1 MTASNEPLTSLPP
14 LDLFQATG
22 LRRELESQIAE
33 LAAEIN
39 TARDTGGG
47 LPKPTVAEIERQ
59 LLVERV
65 HESNA
70 IEGNP
75 FDRRETLTVMTT
87 GEIVAGKRRASEE
100 VLNLTKAIDQA
111 QALTN
116 SERLSEADVR
126 GLHAVLMSGLI
137 PDAGKYRRGAVAIS
151 GAKYQP
157 PEADAV
163 APLMHQLV
171 ETLNDNRTAAT
182 PLALACYGHWCMARI
197 HPFTDGNGRMSRLIQ
212 DLLLLQ
218 RRVVPVVIPS
228 AKMNQYYAS
237 LQKADEGQPQDF
249 MELVAEELL
258 LALSRYK
265 AAIDRTVGRT
275 QWVKSLAARVDEK
288 RKNSQHARYLRW
300 KSRMAEVR
308 SHFEAIA
315 KEINDSID
323 GFRVR
328 VKDFGGI
335 TFEQY
340 SEIVTQGRASR
351 TWDYAIDF
359 VVDGAA
365 MRFVFWYGKH
375 HRDGWDATTL
385 DHEPVLLVSIEEGD
399 RFYKLLDDTGEQHVS
414 LREVG
419 LRDGKFVRVRRD
431 PIAEK
436 REFDIDVAA
445 VEIAKTFYTEVVTNK
460 LGLA

>member
-1 MTASNEPLTSLPP
+1 MSDAHEPLTSLPP
-14 LDLFQATG
+14 IDAFQATG
-22 LRRELESQIAE
+22 LRRELEAQIAE
-33 LAAEIN
+33 LSAEIN
-39 TARDTGGG
+39 TARDAGGG
-47 LPKPTVAEIERQ
+47 LPKATVAEIERQ

-75 FDRRETLTVMTT
+75 FDRRETLSVMTT
-87 GEIVAGKRRASEE
+87 GEIVAGKRRASTE
-100 VLNLTKAIDQA
+100 VLNLTKAIEQA

-116 SERLSEADVR
+116 TERLSEADVR
-126 GLHAVLMSGLI
+126 GLHATLMAGLI
-137 PDAGKYRRGAVAIS
+137 PDAGRYRRGPVAIG

-163 APLMHQLV
+163 PPLMHQLV
-171 ETLNDNRTAAT
+171 ETLNDKRSAAT

-237 LQKADEGQPQDF
+237 LQKADEGKPQDL
-249 MELVAEELL
+249 MELIAEELL

-265 AAIDRTVGRT
+265 AAVDRTVGRT
-275 QWVKSLAARVDEK
+275 QWVMSLAAKIDEK
-288 RKNSQHARYLRW
+288 RKNSQHAKYLRW
-300 KSRMAEVR
+300 KSRMTEVR

-328 VKDFGGI
+328 IKDFGGI

-359 VVDGAA
+359 VVDDAA

-375 HRDGWDATTL
+375 HRDGRDEAQL
-385 DHEPVLLVSIEEGD
+385 DNEPVLLVSIEEGE
-399 RFYKLLDDTGEQHVS
+399 RFYKLLDETGEQHVS

-419 LRDGKFVRVRRD
+419 FKDGAFVRIRRD
-431 PIAEK
+431 PVADK
-436 REFDIDVAA
+436 REFDVDVTAL
-445 VEIAKTFYTEVVTNK
+445 EIAKAFYTEVIVNK